1 MSDVK
6 LIARLAHTD
15 HMVDS
20 TASFRYYEYSLF
32 RNFLK
37 EISRIT
43 LYLSMH
49 VSINNLSQISKIY
62 CKKIKRFAFL
72 LQIVI
77 LNI

>member
-20 TASFRYYEYSLF
+20 TASLKYYEYFLF
-32 RNFLK
+32 RNFLE

-49 VSINNLSQISKIY
+49 VSKKNLSQISKIY